1 MHAQP
6 GDWLV
11 VKGTRVDAPE
21 QRGRIMEVHSADGT
35 PPYVVRWTADDHES
49 TVFPGSDAIVLTAA
63 EEQAAEAGART
74 RFDRVQQLIH
84 EEDGH
89 ARLR

>member
-11 VKGTRVDAPE
+11 VKGPRVDAPG
-21 QRGRIMEVHSADGT
+21 QRGRILEVHSADGT
-35 PPYVVRWTADDHES
+35 PPYVVRWTADDHVS
-49 TVFPGSDAIVLTAA
+49 TVFPGPDAIVLTAD
-63 EEQAAEAGART
+63 EERAAGEQART
-74 RFDRVQQLIH
+74 RYARVQRFIH

-89 ARLR
+89 ARVH

>member
-11 VKGTRVDAPE
+11 VKGPRVDAPE
-21 QRGRIMEVHSADGT
+21 QRGRILEVHSADGS
-35 PPYVVRWTADDHES
+35 PPYVVRWTADDHVS
-49 TVFPGSDAIVLTAA
+49 TVFPGPDAVVPTAGG
-63 EEQAAEAGART
+63 EQAAEDRARA
-74 RFDRVQQLIH
+74 RVDRVQRYIH

-89 ARLR
+89 VRVR